1 VENPWPPER
10 VELLVSNRIAGKST
24 RYLAALLG
32 TTRNSVLG
40 KLHRLGLVSKEK
52 RAVANQSPH
61 VPPAR
66 KPIDP
71 APPIYNPKSR
81 KSRAIGAAA
90 RNAQDKYTAMA
101 ESGDNLKQFSS
112 AEGGVAIADLKDRHC
127 RWPCANGGKVTTH
140 FCGADKAENSSYC
153 EEHALKSID
162 VESRRRRAARRK
174 AVEQF
179 RSSAP

>member
-52 RAVANQSPH
+52 RAVPNKSPH

-66 KPIDP
+66 KPVDLT
-71 APPIYNPKSR
+71 PPIYNPKSR

-101 ESGDNLKQFSS
+101 ESGDNLKQFKS

-127 RWPCANGGKVTTH
+127 RWPCDNGDRPSTH
-140 FCGADKAENSSYC
+140 FCGAKTALGSPYC
-153 EEHALKSID
+153 HSHSAIAF
-162 VESRRRRAARRK
+162 RPAARQRF
-174 AVEQF
+174 AAQVAH
-179 RSSAP
+179 STTNYTAP